1 MLAQAD
7 VVVPIPGAWR
17 PPSIQDS
24 SATANLVLT
33 TEEVTHVDAALSNP

>member
-7 VVVPIPGAWR
+7 VVVPIPVAWR

-24 SATANLVLT
+24 SARANLVLT
-33 TEEVTHVDAALSNP
+33 PKK